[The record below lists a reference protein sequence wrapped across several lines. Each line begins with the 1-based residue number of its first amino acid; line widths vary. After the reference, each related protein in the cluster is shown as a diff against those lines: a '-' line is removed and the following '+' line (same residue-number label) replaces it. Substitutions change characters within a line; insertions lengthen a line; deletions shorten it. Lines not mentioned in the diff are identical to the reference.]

1 MPLKLPIIWYRFSSA
16 PKKGKTKQNNKSD
29 FCERL
34 ALLAADKKIINY
46 CH

>member
-1 MPLKLPIIWYRFSSA
+1 MPLKLPIIWYWFSLA
-16 PKKGKTKQNNKSD
+16 PKKGKTKQNKKSD
-29 FCERL
+29 FYERL